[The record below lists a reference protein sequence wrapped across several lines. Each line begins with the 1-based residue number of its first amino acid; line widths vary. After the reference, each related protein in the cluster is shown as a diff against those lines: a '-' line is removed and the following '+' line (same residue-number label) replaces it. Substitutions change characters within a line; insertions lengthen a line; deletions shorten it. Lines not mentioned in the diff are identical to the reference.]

1 MLWTPVSC
9 LRPKLI
15 ARFFARCSSSA
26 SAPSSMPNRCCVPHC
41 DYRVRLPRSLYVDEN
56 ISLHRMPKDPK
67 KQRLWLKAIE
77 LERPVN
83 LQFARVCSRHFL
95 QDDFLK
101 KIASGK
107 KILSDNAVPSVF
119 NRPPSQRQT
128 SSFAAERLDLSSE
141 QMESVAEAPTAS
153 PRATT
158 PTSEPHGADFSP
170 KPTAAEEAALVAHL
184 HSYAKKYISMLQD
197 GGAASSAHRQPEAPT
212 AADSSCEQLNVATAD
227 PSDGNTPNDVEPIED
242 LQLYSIKLIQ
252 MLRNAASTNPRKLPC
267 GNATDDDGP
276 PSEGTRRSDCSD
288 DAHPTHKDTATS
300 SHQCYE
306 DASTSPRRC
315 YEYAVTSPNRHYEDS
330 ATSPLRYT
338 DDAAS
343 ENASGVTSED
353 ECQEGEAEE
362 LEKMRRK
369 LQYEKHRVA
378 WLESALAKRDES
390 IEELQRECSGLKKE
404 AIGLRQQVLL
414 LEAQQ
419 RHRVWESARVVTPIV
434 QRILPTCR
442 KCRGAV

>member
-1 MLWTPVSC
+1 
-9 LRPKLI
+9 
-15 ARFFARCSSSA
+15 
-26 SAPSSMPNRCCVPHC
+26 MPNRCCVPHC
-41 DYRVRLPRSLYVDEN
+41 DYRVRLPRSLYCDEN
-56 ISLHRMPKDPK
+56 ISLHRLPKNPK
-67 KQRLWLKAIE
+67 KQRLWLEAIK
-77 LERPVN
+77 LERPVK

-101 KIASGK
+101 KIVSGK
-107 KILSDNAVPSVF
+107 KVLCDDAVPSVF

-128 SSFAAERLDLSSE
+128 SSFAVERLDLSSE
-141 QMESVAEAPTAS
+141 QMESVAEAPTAL
-153 PRATT
+153 
-158 PTSEPHGADFSP
+158 TSEPDGADFSP
-170 KPTAAEEAALVAHL
+170 KLTTAEEAAIVADL
-184 HSYAKKYISMLQD
+184 HSYAKNYISMPQD
-197 GGAASSAHRQPEAPT
+197 GGAASSAHRQPEPPT

-227 PSDGNTPNDVEPIED
+227 PSDGTTPNDVEPIED

-252 MLRNAASTNPRKLPC
+252 MLRNAAATNPGKLQC

-276 PSEGTRRSDCSD
+276 PSEGNRRSDCSD
-288 DAHPTHKDTATS
+288 DVHPTHEDTATS

-306 DASTSPRRC
+306 DTPTSPPRSD
-315 YEYAVTSPNRHYEDS
+315 EYAVTSPNRHYEDS

-343 ENASGVTSED
+343 ENASGVASED

-378 WLESALAKRDES
+378 WLKSTLTKRDERV
-390 IEELQRECSGLKKE
+390 EELQRECLGLKKE

-419 RHRVWESARVVTPIV
+419 RHRTWESAKVTTPIV
-434 QRILPTCR
+434 SRIVLTCC
-442 KCRGAV
+442 KCRDAT